1 MDKMGYK
8 ALILPKL
15 AWNQK
20 SLTPTSGELTVQPLE
35 PGFGVTLGNAVRR
48 VLLGAVEGC
57 AVSSIV
63 IKGVNNEFASIPG
76 VVEDVMQLV
85 LNIKQ
90 IVIKNKSGN
99 PGTMRLQING
109 PATAKVS
116 DIKGDSHLELVNGDH
131 VLAHVATDG
140 NLDITFFVENGR
152 GYREA
157 QWPADKSL
165 TEDGRIYL
173 DAMFSPIRRVSYEVE
188 KTRVG
193 GEIDYD
199 KLSLQVVTDGS
210 EHPVEVTHYA
220 VSVLRTQLEHFLG
233 KPEIAF
239 NEISREQAAA
249 APAEIATTTADVAV
263 EPTEPS
269 EKKPLNILLRPV
281 EDLNLSVRAYNC
293 LVHAGIKRVIDLVN
307 LSKDAALKIKNLG
320 HKSLKEIEDVLQK
333 YNLHIGMN
341 VSEAEALE
349 QEKEMQKSGKS
360 HFEPVNNN
368 TAAEDEDDDE
378 FEDEDQE

>member
-8 ALILPKL
+8 ALILPNL
-15 AWNQK
+15 TWNQK
-20 SLTPTSGELTVQPLE
+20 SLTATNGEFSVQPLE
-35 PGFGVTLGNAVRR
+35 PGFGITLGNAVRR
-48 VLLGAVEGC
+48 ILLGAVEGC
-57 AVSSIV
+57 AVSSVI
-63 IKGVNNEFASIPG
+63 IKGVNNEFASVPG

-90 IVIKNKSGN
+90 IVIKNKSGK
-99 PGTMRLQING
+99 PGTMRLQVNG
-109 PATAKVS
+109 PATVKVS
-116 DIKGDSHLELVNGDH
+116 DIKPDSHIELVNGDH

-157 QWPADKSL
+157 QWPADKAL

-199 KLSLQVVTDGS
+199 KLSLSVVTDGS
-210 EHPVEVTHYA
+210 ENPVEVTHYA

-239 NEISREQAAA
+239 NEISREQAAPPVEA
-249 APAEIATTTADVAV
+249 AAIEAQAEAV
-263 EPTEPS
+263 VEGDA
-269 EKKPLNILLRPV
+269 KPLNILLRPI

-307 LSKDAALKIKNLG
+307 LSRDAALKIKNLG
-320 HKSLKEIEDVLQK
+320 NKSLKEIEDVLKK
-333 YNLHIGMN
+333 YNLHIGMT
-341 VSEAEALE
+341 VSEAEAVE
-349 QEKEMQKSGKS
+349 QEKEMQASGKA
-360 HFEPVNNN
+360 FVNHNE
-368 TAAEDEDDDE
+368 AEEDEDD
-378 FEDEDQE
+378 EDDDQD